1 MNLLFDEYHRDS
13 LDVLLERSFDFL
25 DQVYQDFANEERNY
39 SNPYR
44 LFREIYS
51 YIMEMEI
58 QFFVVHC
65 YN

>member
-39 SNPYR
+39 SNPYQ
-44 LFREIYS
+44 LFQEIY
-51 YIMEMEI
+51 
-58 QFFVVHC
+58 
-65 YN
+65 